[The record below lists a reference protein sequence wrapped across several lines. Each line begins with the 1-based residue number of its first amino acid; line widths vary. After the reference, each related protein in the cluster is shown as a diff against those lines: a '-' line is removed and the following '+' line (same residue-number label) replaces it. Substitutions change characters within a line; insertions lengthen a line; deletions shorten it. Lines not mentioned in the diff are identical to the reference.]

1 MTIAYPYGTSLYVNI
16 TNRCSN
22 RCSFCIRTQADG
34 FYADSLWLEREPT
47 AEEILADLLAKD
59 PTKFDG
65 VVFCGYGEPT
75 ERLDDMLFVCRALKE
90 RFPTLPIR
98 LNTNGQADLIAGRNT
113 APDFAGALD
122 VISISLNAATA
133 AGYQA
138 ICRSRYGEEAFSALL
153 TFARNVKAFVPSVI
167 LSVVRSTIPD
177 AELADCQTIADAC
190 GVPLRIR
197 EYIQTKD

>member
-1 MTIAYPYGTSLYVNI
+1 MTITYTYGNSLYVNI

-22 RCSFCIRTQADG
+22 HCSFCVRTQADG

-47 AEEILADLLAKD
+47 REEILSDILAKD
-59 PTKFDG
+59 PTAYDAI
-65 VVFCGYGEPT
+65 VFCGYGEPT
-75 ERLDDMLFVCRALKE
+75 ERLDDMLFVCRELKT
-90 RFPTLPIR
+90 RFPSVTIR

-113 APDFAGALD
+113 APDFAGAFD
-122 VISISLNAATA
+122 IISISLNAATP

-153 TFARNVKAFVPSVI
+153 TFAGNVKNFVPSVI
-167 LSVVRSTIPD
+167 FSVVRGTIPD
-177 AELADCQTIADAC
+177 DELTNCQAIADAC

-197 EYIQTKD
+197 DYIQTRD